1 MWNCLWSQ
9 SEKLPSTPYETI
21 KKVYENT
28 LSKILKLLNDLGSTM
43 LEDRM
48 NALMLLYIHQD
59 LSLNYDQVIEDF
71 VRRNPG
77 KILLVNRLG

>member
-1 MWNCLWSQ
+1 
-9 SEKLPSTPYETI
+9 
-21 KKVYENT
+21 
-28 LSKILKLLNDLGSTM
+28 M

-48 NALMLLYIHQD
+48 NALMLLYIHRD

-71 VRRNPG
+71 ARRNPG